1 MFTYLQAD
9 QSASYISCA
18 LAASGF
24 LYIAKDMHNVLY
36 YIGSIINDMALH
48 QFIISIIT
56 SAYNPDPGHLKL
68 WSSLGKQSILYSTI
82 EATRKRVAAVSLVG
96 TVFVLA
102 GFISFFVEDLCLF
115 PNHHR
120 LSPLMGGMVVRYD
133 WRDTLI
139 RQCWKRRRKRRR
151 RLVRPDEIFD
161 HLCRVQEYDGMVD
174 TSVSTYSDE
183 RLSSF
188 IDTLDVLEM
197 NSLLEMV
204 NHHPS
209 SMSESINAEVH
220 RLHALTQSLEQHDPV
235 LSPLDALLY
244 NSVIPQVV
252 MESVYLTKAEDS
264 MPIVIDTGAS
274 RSISPHRSD
283 FIEFRP
289 HHMDIGTINASS
301 KVEGAGIVRW
311 KVTDQNGVTSVI
323 ETAAYYIPSA
333 SIRLYSPQYHF
344 REHCGGSLKMD
355 NVGLHLSLPT
365 NQAKNPTLSFP
376 FNAVNNLPMMLPSH
390 HPHFTSAM
398 FSSCLSGDEIHAAVS
413 KLSPILK
420 DIPVVEHFDFL
431 TTRDTMEQLFLNGD
445 QRANLSSAQLEL
457 RLLHNKMGHV
467 HMKRIQKLVHHEKP
481 LDSRGSEG
489 ELIPPVV
496 FRSRFAKTK
505 TCSMPLCRSCALSK
519 MTKQKTNTQHHT
531 NDPAKEMALQ
541 REHLSPGACISWDQY
556 VVPHRGRLYTSAGRE
571 RESCRF
577 GGGSLAV
584 DHASKRVFIHHQ
596 TSLDASHTLVGKRLL
611 ERDARDVGVTIK
623 RYHADNGIFASAE
636 FKADC
641 ELKEQR
647 LTFSA
652 SNSHHQNGV
661 AERYIGTISRMARAM
676 LIHQALLWPRRH
688 NVNLWPM
695 AMDYAVWIWNNLPMD
710 DGLSP
715 EEKWTS
721 TKVANYDHLRRAH
734 VFGCPCYV
742 LNPKLVEGHKIP
754 KWDPRSRQGKFVGYS
769 KEHAS
774 NAGLILNCTTGY
786 MSPQY
791 HVLYD
796 DSFESVPGCDEDQN
810 RNLLQ
815 VDWHSLIERQGG
827 SEINYE
833 LGDIDEVPNELH
845 DSWLTEREINEKRQ
859 REMLRNQGRNHD
871 QLNRQ
876 HAPILRNDPRIIVVN
891 QGPRAQPANPPQV
904 ENRQAEN
911 NNEQGQ
917 VNQPP
922 RVNIDQARQDAQV
935 QVRRSTRNR
944 RPNEPMN
951 MDRLGGPRNRAF
963 LSHFEVETQQKQGAL
978 VGDMQNHFAQN
989 LNWSDSV
996 AALASES
1003 KDTNG
1008 DASRFFANMDTYQ
1021 NPEDLTMDDFPELA
1035 FATKSSQNDN
1045 PRFDEAMNGPNSEGF
1060 WEAAAKETATL
1071 QNIGTWEQ
1079 VERTPDMNVIQST
1092 WAFKIKRFP
1101 DGLVRKLKSRLCVR
1115 GDQQIEGVD
1124 FFDTFAPV
1132 VQWSTVRMMFIL
1144 SLQLGLAST
1153 QVDYVSAF
1161 CQAPIEEVVY
1171 VALPRGWETLNTMN
1185 IPEQFKRNHVLKLK
1199 RSMYGLRQSPR
1210 NFFKHLKKNLEIAGF
1225 VQSENDPCLFISDNV
1240 ICVCYV
1246 DDCLWWS
1253 PEQRHI
1259 DDAIERVKV
1268 NMDLEVEDSVDG
1280 FLGISVNRKLGE
1292 DGEEE
1297 IHLTQSGLIDRVIT
1311 ALGLDKENSNGIRTP
1326 ALDAPLP
1333 QDKDGE
1339 PHDLGF
1345 NYASVVGMAMYLCNN
1360 SRPELAFAVHQC
1372 ARHSFK
1378 PTRKHAEYLKRI
1390 GRYLISTRDKGLIIK
1405 RDPDRSILDIECYV
1419 DADFAGM
1426 FSHEDKNDPHCV
1438 RSRTGF
1444 VIMMGGSPI
1453 VWKSNL
1459 QPIIASSTMES
1470 EYIAMSTACKDLI
1483 PLRRAAKEIA
1493 KACGVSR
1500 EEQVT
1505 MRTTIWEDNVG
1516 ALTLANLEL
1525 PQMTP
1530 RSKAIGVRYHWF
1542 RQYVSQNNGEDG
1554 GIVVKK
1560 VDTKDQIADIFT
1572 KGLARQLFER
1582 LRKMLAGW

>member
-1 MFTYLQAD
+1 MSLPFT
-9 QSASYISCA
+9 SCA
-18 LAASGF
+18 MTSQWF
-24 LYIAKDMHNVLY
+24 LCNVIAIHKPLY
-36 YIGSIINDMALH
+36 FIGSQIADRALYP
-48 QFIISIIT
+48 FLFSIYSSAFYPENYQYPVLSGLWKNTVLHSSVKGAQKRIT
-56 SAYNPDPGHLKL
+56 SA
-68 WSSLGKQSILYSTI
+68 SLI
-82 EATRKRVAAVSLVG
+82 V
-96 TVFVLA
+96 TVVVLA
-102 GFISFFVEDLCLF
+102 GLISFFVEDLHLL
-115 PNHHR
+115 PNQNR
-120 LSPLMGGMVVRYD
+120 LSPLLGGMVVRFS

-139 RQCWKRRRKRRR
+139 SQCWKRKRKRIYRR
-151 RLVRPDEIFD
+151 VRPDDIFD
-161 HLCRVQEYDGMVD
+161 HLCRVQEYDGVPY
-174 TSVSTYSDE
+174 TPTTYSDE
-183 RLSSF
+183 TIS
-188 IDTLDVLEM
+188 TLVQSLDILEM
-197 NSLLEMV
+197 NSLLEMF
-204 NHHPS
+204 NTHQSPMKRGS
-209 SMSESINAEVH
+209 QAEVA
-220 RLHALTQSLEQHDPV
+220 RLNSITRQYSQSDPV
-235 LSPLDALLY
+235 LSSMETLLY

-252 MESVYLTKAEDS
+252 MESVYLTKDEAS
-264 MPIVIDTGAS
+264 MPIIIDTGAS
-274 RSISPHRSD
+274 RSISPHKSD
-283 FIEFRP
+283 FIEFKD
-289 HHMDIGTINASS
+289 HEMNIGTINSSS
-301 KVEGAGIVRW
+301 KVQGAGIVRW
-311 KVTDQNGVTSVI
+311 KVTDQNDVTSVI
-323 ETAAYYIPSA
+323 ETAAYYIPDA
-333 SIRLYSPQYHF
+333 TIRLYSPQYHF
-344 REHCGGSLKMD
+344 RENCGGSLKMD
-355 NVGLHLSLPT
+355 NVGLHLTLPH
-365 NQAKNPTLSFP
+365 NRRKPALSFP
-376 FNAVNNLPMMLPSH
+376 YNSINNLPMMLPSH

-398 FSSCLSGDEIHAAVS
+398 FSACPSGDEIHAAIN
-413 KLSPILK
+413 KLHPILK
-420 DIPVVEHFDFL
+420 DVPVVEHFDFL
-431 TTRDTMEQLFLNGD
+431 TTKESMEKLLLNGD

-457 RLLHNKMGHV
+457 RLFHNKMGHV

-481 LDSRGSEG
+481 LDSHQSEG
-489 ELIPPVV
+489 ALNPPVV

-571 RESCRF
+571 RESLRF

-596 TSLDASHTLVGKRLL
+596 VSLDASHTLIGKRLL
-611 ERDARDVGVTIK
+611 ERDARAVGVNIQ

-641 ELKEQR
+641 ELKEQK

-695 AMDYAVWIWNNLPMD
+695 AMDYSVWIWNNMPMD
-710 DGLSP
+710 DGMSP

-721 TKVANYDHLRRAH
+721 TKFPNYDHLRRAH

-769 KEHAS
+769 KDHAT
-774 NAGLILNCTTGY
+774 NAGLILNVTTGF

-796 DSFESVPGCDEDQN
+796 DSFESVPGCDENQN
-810 RNLLQ
+810 HDLMN

-833 LGDIDEVPNELH
+833 IEDVDEVPNELH
-845 DSWLTEREINEKRQ
+845 DSWLTEREIREKRN
-859 REMLRNQGRNHD
+859 RELLRNQGRNHG
-871 QLNRQ
+871 QINPTN
-876 HAPILRNDPRIIVVN
+876 APILRNDPRIIVVN
-891 QGPRAQPANPPQV
+891 PGQQAQPVNPLQV
-904 ENRQAEN
+904 QLPAAEN
-911 NNEQGQ
+911 QQAAGNNQGQ
-917 VNQPP
+917 DNPP

-963 LSHFEVETQQKQGAL
+963 ATHEEVEIYQNQKATN
-978 VGDMQNHFAQN
+978 GDIQNHFVQG

-1003 KDTNG
+1003 KDSNG
-1008 DASRFFANMDTYQ
+1008 DASRFFANMDALQ

-1035 FATKSSQNDN
+1035 FVIKSSQNDN
-1045 PRFDEAMNGPNSEGF
+1045 PRFDEAMNGPNSDGF
-1060 WEAAAKETATL
+1060 WEAAAKEAAIL

-1079 VERTPDMNVIQST
+1079 VERKPEMNVIQST

-1161 CQAPIEEVVY
+1161 CQAPIEEEVY
-1171 VALPRGWETLNTMN
+1171 VGLPRGWESLNNMN
-1185 IPEQFKRNHVLKLK
+1185 IPQKFKRNHVLKLK

-1253 PEQRHI
+1253 PEQRYI
-1259 DDAIERVKV
+1259 DEAIERVKV

-1280 FLGISVNRKLGE
+1280 FLGISVDRKLG
-1292 DGEEE
+1292 DNGEEE
-1297 IHLTQSGLIDRVIT
+1297 IHLKQKGLIDRVIT

-1326 ALDAPLP
+1326 APDAPLP
-1333 QDKDGE
+1333 QDKEGE

-1372 ARHSFK
+1372 ARHSFN

-1390 GRYLISTRDKGLIIK
+1390 GRYLISTRDQGLII
-1405 RDPDRSILDIECYV
+1405 RCDQDRSILDIECFV

-1470 EYIAMSTACKDLI
+1470 EYIALSTACKELI

-1500 EEQVT
+1500 EERAS
-1505 MRTTIWEDNVG
+1505 MHTTIWEDNVG
-1516 ALTLANLEL
+1516 AMTLANLEL

-1542 RQYVSQNNGEDG
+1542 RQYVSQNQGEDG
-1554 GIVVKK
+1554 GIVIKK
-1560 VDTKDQIADIFT
+1560 VDTKNQIADIFT
-1572 KGLARQLFER
+1572 KGLGRQMFER

>member
-1 MFTYLQAD
+1 MTSRWFLSNITAIHESLHWTGSHITDRALYPFIFSIFTSVFHPESFSNPIYLR
-9 QSASYISCA
+9 
-18 LAASGF
+18 LWRNTLF
-24 LYIAKDMHNVLY
+24 FT
-36 YIGSIINDMALH
+36 SI
-48 QFIISIIT
+48 Q
-56 SAYNPDPGHLKL
+56 
-68 WSSLGKQSILYSTI
+68 
-82 EATRKRVAAVSLVG
+82 EARKRIIQASLIIP
-96 TVFVLA
+96 VFVLA
-102 GFISFFVEDLCLF
+102 GLISLIVEDLDLL
-115 PNHHR
+115 PHQRR
-120 LSPLMGGMVVRYD
+120 LSPLLGGSVVQYG
-133 WRDTLI
+133 WRNPIHQSGTSN
-139 RQCWKRRRKRRR
+139 RRRVYRRVSA
-151 RLVRPDEIFD
+151 LEILE
-161 HLCRVQEYDGMVD
+161 HLCRIQAFDGPIE
-174 TSVSTYSDE
+174 SHSTYPKQKISDLV
-183 RLSSF
+183 RS
-188 IDTLDVLEM
+188 LDVLEM
-197 NSLLEMV
+197 NSLFEMF
-204 NHHPS
+204 NTHQS
-209 SMSESINAEVH
+209 SMNPNFQAEITRLNSITKGH
-220 RLHALTQSLEQHDPV
+220 SKMDPV
-235 LSPLDALLY
+235 LSSMETLLY
-244 NSVIPQVV
+244 NSVVPQVV
-252 MESVYLTKAEDS
+252 MESVYLSKDEAS

-274 RSISPHRSD
+274 RSISPHKSD
-283 FIEFRP
+283 FIKLEKFD
-289 HHMDIGTINASS
+289 MDIGTINASS
-301 KVEGAGIVRW
+301 KVEGTGMVRW
-311 KVTDQNGVTSVI
+311 KVTDQHGVTSLI

-333 SIRLYSPQYHF
+333 NIRLYSPQYHF
-344 REHCGGSLKMD
+344 RENCGGHLKMD
-355 NVGLHLSLPT
+355 NVGLQLTLPG
-365 NQAKNPTLSFP
+365 NRRRPALSFP
-376 FNAVNNLPMMLPSH
+376 YNSVNNLPLMLPSH

-398 FSSCLSGDEIHAAVS
+398 FSACPSGEEIHSAI
-413 KLSPILK
+413 KRIHPILK
-420 DIPVVEHFDFL
+420 DVPVVEHFDL
-431 TTRDTMEQLFLNGD
+431 LATADAMDQVFLNGD
-445 QRANLSSAQLEL
+445 QRANLSTAQLEL
-457 RLLHNKMGHV
+457 RMIHNKMGHV
-467 HMKRIQKLVHHEKP
+467 HMQRIQRLVHHEKP
-481 LDSRGSEG
+481 LDSKQSEG
-489 ELIPPVV
+489 ELSSPVV

-505 TCSMPLCRSCALSK
+505 TCSMPLCRACALSK
-519 MTKQKTNTQHHT
+519 SKKKKTNTQHHI
-531 NDPAKEMALQ
+531 NDPNREMALQ
-541 REHLSPGACISWDQY
+541 REHLTPGACISLDQY

-571 RESCRF
+571 RENLRY

-596 TSLDASHTLVGKRLL
+596 VSLDARRTLIGKRLL
-611 ERDARDVGVTIK
+611 ERDARAAGVTIQ

-652 SNSHHQNGV
+652 ANSHHQNGV

-688 NVNLWPM
+688 NLNLWPM

-721 TKVANYDHLRRAH
+721 TKLPNYDHLRRAH

-742 LNPKLVEGHKIP
+742 LNPKLVEGQRIP
-754 KWDPRSRQGKFVGYS
+754 KWDPRSRQGKFMGYS
-769 KEHAS
+769 KEHAT
-774 NAGLILNCTTGY
+774 NAGLILNVSTGF

-796 DSFESVPGCDEDQN
+796 DSFESVPGCDEQQN
-810 RNLLQ
+810 LDLLT
-815 VDWHSLIERQGG
+815 VDWHSIIERQGG
-827 SEINYE
+827 SEIEYE
-833 LGDIDEVPNELH
+833 IEDIDEVPNELH
-845 DSWLTEREINEKRQ
+845 DSWLTEREIREKRN
-859 REMLRNQGRNHD
+859 RELLRNQGRNVGNIHP
-871 QLNRQ
+871 NNV
-876 HAPILRNDPRIIVVN
+876 PVLRNDPRIIVVN
-891 QGPRAQPANPPQV
+891 PGQQAQPANPPV
-904 ENRQAEN
+904 
-911 NNEQGQ
+911 
-917 VNQPP
+917 VQPP
-922 RVNIDQARQDAQV
+922 VVQPPVAAGNNQAPANIDQARQNAQV
-935 QVRRSTRNR
+935 QVRRGARNR

-963 LSHFEVETQQKQGAL
+963 ATHDEVENDLIQPLTN
-978 VGDMQNHFAQN
+978 GDIQNRFIQS
-989 LNWSDSV
+989 LNWNESV
-996 AALASES
+996 AALASKS
-1003 KDTNG
+1003 KETNG
-1008 DASRFFANMDTYQ
+1008 DASRFFASIDALQ
-1021 NPEDLTMDDFPELA
+1021 DPEDLTMDDFPELA
-1035 FATKSSQNDN
+1035 FVTKSSQNDN

-1060 WEAAAKETATL
+1060 WEASAKEVATL

-1079 VERTPDMNVIQST
+1079 VERKPDMNVIQST

-1101 DGLVRKLKSRLCVR
+1101 DGLARKLKSRLCVR

-1124 FFDTFAPV
+1124 FFDTYAPV

-1161 CQAPIEEVVY
+1161 CQAPIEEEVY
-1171 VALPRGWETLNTMN
+1171 VGLPRGWETLNNLN
-1185 IPEQFKRNHVLKLK
+1185 IPQRFKRNHVLKLK

-1210 NFFKHLKKNLEIAGF
+1210 NFFKHLKANLEKADF

-1259 DDAIERVKV
+1259 DEAIEKVKV

-1280 FLGISVNRKLGE
+1280 FLGISVDRRIGE

-1297 IHLTQSGLIDRVIT
+1297 IHLTQKGLIDRVIT
-1311 ALGLDKENSNGIRTP
+1311 ALGLDKSNSNGVRTP
-1326 ALDAPLP
+1326 APDAPLP
-1333 QDKDGE
+1333 QDKEGE

-1372 ARHSFK
+1372 ARHSFNPK
-1378 PTRKHAEYLKRI
+1378 RKHAEYLKRI
-1390 GRYLISTRDKGLIIK
+1390 GRYLLATRDKGLIIK
-1405 RDPDRSILDIECYV
+1405 SSQDRSILDIECFV

-1426 FSHEDKNDPHCV
+1426 FNHEDKKDPHCV
-1438 RSRTGF
+1438 RSRTGY

-1470 EYIAMSTACKDLI
+1470 EYIAMSTACKELI

-1500 EEQVT
+1500 EERAS
-1505 MRTTIWEDNVG
+1505 MHTTIWEDNVG

-1525 PQMTP
+1525 PLMTP

-1542 RQYVSQNNGEDG
+1542 RQYVSQNQGEDG
-1554 GIVVKK
+1554 GIVIKK

-1572 KGLARQLFER
+1572 KGLGKQLFEK